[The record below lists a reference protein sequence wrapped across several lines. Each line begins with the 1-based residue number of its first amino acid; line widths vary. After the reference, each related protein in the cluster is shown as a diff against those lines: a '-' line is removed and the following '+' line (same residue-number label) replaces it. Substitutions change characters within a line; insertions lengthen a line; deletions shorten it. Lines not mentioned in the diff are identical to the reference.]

1 MLYNWNID
9 SWRGCDVVQQ
19 PNWPDNKELSEVI
32 TELSNLPALVFAG
45 ETRKLKQELVDL
57 ECNNGFILQVG
68 NCAESFAN
76 CNGVKIHNFLRV
88 IMSMTSIIEQK
99 TSKRVIKIGRI
110 AGQYSKPRSSQNEI
124 VAGEKMEVYRGDN
137 INDNV
142 ANYEGRVPNP
152 KNLIKGYFHS
162 TATLNLIRAF
172 TQGGYT
178 ELEYNFDWKNH
189 QFNLNSS
196 TTSVQEI
203 KNIESKQGEIFYI
216 SHEALVLDYEQA
228 FTRLDTI
235 YGGYYNTSAHMLW
248 IGDRTRFLN
257 SAHIE
262 YTRGINNPIGIKI
275 GPNHNTDEICEI
287 IDLLNPENKKGK
299 IILIIRL
306 GLDKIEFLNK
316 LIDSISSKKMNVI
329 WMSDPMHGN
338 TKIHNG
344 IKYRDYNDI
353 LLEFLRFL
361 EICNANHVYPGGV
374 HLEITGEKVTECIG
388 GNLDEINLDDLHLN
402 YQSKV
407 DPQLNALQSEEFAT
421 AISEFIKS

>member
-1 MLYNWNID
+1 MISDWSID
-9 SWRGCDVVQQ
+9 SWKKGVVVQQ
-19 PNWPDNKELSEVI
+19 PNWPDSTDLSDVISELS
-32 TELSNLPALVFAG
+32 TLPALVFAG
-45 ETRKLKQELVDL
+45 ETRKLKQDL
-57 ECNNGFILQVG
+57 EKLEENNGFILQAG
-68 NCAESFAN
+68 NCAESFNN

-99 TSKRVIKIGRI
+99 TSKRVVKIGRI

-137 INDNV
+137 INDNS
-142 ANYEGRVPNP
+142 ANFDSRVPNP
-152 KNLIKGYFHS
+152 KNLIKGYFYS

-178 ELEYNFDWKNH
+178 ELAYNFDWKKH

-196 TTSVQEI
+196 NTLVNEFKS
-203 KNIESKQGEIFYI
+203 IESKQGEIFYI

-248 IGDRTRFLN
+248 IGDRTRFLH

-262 YTRGINNPIGIKI
+262 YARGINNPIGIKI
-275 GPNHNTDEICEI
+275 GPNHNAEEICEI

-306 GLDKIEFLNK
+306 GLDKIEFLNQ
-316 LIDSISSKKMNVI
+316 LIDYISSKRLNVI

-338 TKIHNG
+338 TKIYNG
-344 IKYRDYNDI
+344 IKYRDYNEI
-353 LLEFLRFL
+353 LSEFLRFL
-361 EICNANHVYPGGV
+361 EICNLKHVYPGGV

-388 GNLDEINLDDLHLN
+388 GNFDGINLDDLHLN

-407 DPQLNALQSEEFAT
+407 DPQLNALQSEEFASV
-421 AISEFIKS
+421 ISEFLKT